1 MVEGAVE
8 AILKFDFG
16 LHTGKL
22 LGWPLQLPRDQKGD
36 MKNPVRHRQCG
47 VAGGIMNEFAQTLRD
62 LAKLCGKSEY
72 QLAQLS
78 GLDPTFVRRLFDGE
92 KRASNLTII
101 RLTIALVM
109 DPELAR
115 KYPAQVPFILN
126 ALKDARLSDA
136 IAELI

>member
-1 MVEGAVE
+1 MKLFAKT
-8 AILKFDFG
+8 LK
-16 LHTGKL
+16 
-22 LGWPLQLPRDQKGD
+22 
-36 MKNPVRHRQCG
+36 
-47 VAGGIMNEFAQTLRD
+47 D

-92 KRASNLTII
+92 KRPSNLTII

-115 KYPAQVPFILN
+115 KHPDTVPFVLN
-126 ALKDARLSDA
+126 ALKDAQLSDA
-136 IAELI
+136 TAELPESRARTRWAS

>member
-1 MVEGAVE
+1 MS
-8 AILKFDFG
+8 DFA
-16 LHTGKL
+16 K
-22 LGWPLQLPRDQKGD
+22 
-36 MKNPVRHRQCG
+36 
-47 VAGGIMNEFAQTLRD
+47 TLID

-72 QLAQLS
+72 QLAKYS

-109 DPELAR
+109 DAELAR

-126 ALKDARLSDA
+126 ALKDAQLSDA
-136 IAELI
+136 IAELSESRDRTRWTP